1 MDMETNDQSKEQD
14 GSSISVEVWLKKDQA
29 FRNLSPIDYLFK
41 KLSMLYPKR
50 WADQFKT
57 NEELED
63 WKVCWAEELA
73 ERGVTFDE
81 VKRGLARCIEIYDWP
96 PSFPEFL
103 KACRP
108 SLDYEA
114 TFHEAVEQMRA
125 RSEGKDRWSNPAIYW
140 AAAKLGGDIMNTV
153 YINVKGR
160 WKAALD
166 EAIHNVAM
174 GISPREVPKRPV
186 LIEYNKP
193 SSIKSE
199 VAQRALAKAK
209 ETMGRESA
217 WKRALREKGV
227 TYQSP
232 EAGLKHAAEHLE
244 IKERVA

>member
-1 MDMETNDQSKEQD
+1 MARCQRFK
-14 GSSISVEVWLKKDQA
+14 G
-29 FRNLSPIDYLFK
+29 RSPIEYLFD
-41 KLSMLYPKR
+41 KLDMLYPNR
-50 WADQFKT
+50 WRGQFKSPEDHE
-57 NEELED
+57 NWCQCWGEELD
-63 WKVCWAEELA
+63 
-73 ERGVTFDE
+73 ERNVTFDE
-81 VKRGLARCIEIYDWP
+81 VKRGLARCIELYDWP

-108 SLDYEA
+108 ALDYETA
-114 TFHEAVEQMRA
+114 FHEAVEQMRA

-166 EAIHNVAM
+166 EAIHNVAT

-193 SSIKSE
+193 SNIKSE
-199 VAQRALAKAK
+199 VAQRELEKMK
-209 ETMGRESA
+209 KIMEQEPA
-217 WKRALREKGV
+217 WKRNLRERGM

-232 EAGLKHAAEHLE
+232 DVGLKHVTEHLE